1 MQPAP
6 RKGVTITVKKRKQPD
21 VSTPADVSTPEN
33 PTKIL
38 RRIQA
43 VMVSRDAHIGAALIS
58 EVLRA
63 GEEYDVIDV
72 QEITTRFGPKL
83 IWTFKSVE
91 DNSIKKVFGCTDLQ
105 RFVAGPDGHLD
116 CGRRNDTIRYVRV
129 VYKGFQ
135 NPEGSRCMYPKYV
148 FEFLTK
154 QKKKR

>member
-21 VSTPADVSTPEN
+21 VSTPADVSTPET

-43 VMVSRDAHIGAALIS
+43 VMVSRDAHIGAALIG
-58 EVLRA
+58 EVLRV
-63 GEEYDVIDV
+63 GEAYDVIDV
-72 QEITTRFGPKL
+72 QEIATRFGPKL

-91 DNSIKKVFGCTDLQ
+91 DSSIKKVFGCTDLQ

-116 CGRRNDTIRYVRV
+116 CGRRNETIRYVRV

-135 NPEGSRCMYPKYV
+135 NPEGPHRIYPKYV

-154 QKKKR
+154 KKKR